1 MRQIF
6 EDLDNDGIV
15 EPVVLPLS
23 AGFIDSDQKIIYYTD
38 HQIFERYHKFKF
50 RKRFN
55 NKLSIALKHLNNL
68 SKGDYVTHIDH
79 GIGKFGGLQQIEI
92 DGKMQESIKII
103 YGERDVLF
111 LSVHAIH
118 KISKYNGKDGKV
130 PRLYKLGSK
139 AWALLKQK
147 TKKNV
152 KKIAYDLIKVYAER
166 KQKKGFKYDKDSYLQ
181 NELEASF
188 IYEDTED
195 QLKVTTE
202 IKNDMESEQPMDRLV
217 CGDVGFGKTEL
228 AIRAAFKAVD
238 NNKQVAVLVPTTILA
253 FQHFKTFSSL
263 SLIHI

>member
-1 MRQIF
+1 
-6 EDLDNDGIV
+6 
-15 EPVVLPLS
+15 
-23 AGFIDSDQKIIYYTD
+23 
-38 HQIFERYHKFKF
+38 
-50 RKRFN
+50 
-55 NKLSIALKHLNNL
+55 
-68 SKGDYVTHIDH
+68 
-79 GIGKFGGLQQIEI
+79 
-92 DGKMQESIKII
+92 MQESIKII

-195 QLKVTTE
+195 QLKVTTRNQE
-202 IKNDMESEQPMDRLV
+202 
-217 CGDVGFGKTEL
+217 
-228 AIRAAFKAVD
+228 
-238 NNKQVAVLVPTTILA
+238 
-253 FQHFKTFSSL
+253 
-263 SLIHI
+263 